1 MLQKQQKQNIFEVT
15 TAISN
20 CDYCIERI
28 QLAINSDDYQALIN
42 DFDTNI
48 VFLQDK
54 EFAKDLISKF
64 EKAKRIRN
72 EKVAKRA
79 KPKATK
85 DLKLTFYDMYE
96 YN

>member
-1 MLQKQQKQNIFEVT
+1 MSQNQQKQNIFEVT

-20 CDYCIERI
+20 CSYCIERI
-28 QLAINSDDYQALIN
+28 QLAINSYDYQALIN

-64 EKAKRIRN
+64 EKAKAIRN